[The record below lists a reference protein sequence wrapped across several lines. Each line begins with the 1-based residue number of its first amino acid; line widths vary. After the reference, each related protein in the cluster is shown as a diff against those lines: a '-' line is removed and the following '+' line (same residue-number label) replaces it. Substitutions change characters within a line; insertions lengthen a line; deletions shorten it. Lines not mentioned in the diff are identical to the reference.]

1 MARMSKKEK
10 LKDRARKI
18 EALTDAAMEWLKKHR
33 KPWQVVGETPETLHL
48 ARLMADFAA
57 DTLLRHDDNI
67 EDTEVE
73 HNEAQ
78 NVAKELFNA
87 CTVSLRRESKLGYD
101 TIFANLRNIE
111 VDEIAHI
118 MVIYARLDRYDREQ
132 IRTDKKAVI

>member
-1 MARMSKKEK
+1 MSKKEK

-33 KPWQVVGETPETLHL
+33 KPWQVVDETPAETLHL
-48 ARLMADFAA
+48 AQIMADFAA

-87 CTVSLRRESKLGYD
+87 CTVSLRCESKLGYD